1 MIDQLEDL
9 LIAASI
15 RWCENLQKDLDNG
28 ELEHETLA
36 ELVSNFISNADIFI
50 EGVYSDVRS

>member
-15 RWCENLQKDLDNG
+15 RWCEKLQEDFDNG
-28 ELEHETLA
+28 ELEQETLGQ
-36 ELVSNFISNADIFI
+36 LVSNFISNADIFI
-50 EGVYSDVRS
+50 EGVYFDVRS